1 MMIWSN
7 LGIFYRLSLILRG
20 EIPQDIDGK
29 SLKESLLMNQELDRD
44 YLHGEHA
51 FHSKLSNQ
59 FIVTKT
65 DKYVWY
71 SETGV
76 QQYFDLEKDPKELI
90 NEIDNPIYQ
99 ERINEL
105 KNLLI
110 NELEG
115 RPEGFV
121 KNNDLVV
128 IDKPVDTLD

>member
-1 MMIWSN
+1 
-7 LGIFYRLSLILRG
+7 
-20 EIPQDIDGK
+20 
-29 SLKESLLMNQELDRD
+29 MNQELDRD